1 MNEYSIL
8 VVDDEE
14 DTVEL
19 ARMVLEYEGYRVFS
33 ASNGEE
39 AINFLETNAE
49 KPDLV
54 LLDVL
59 MPKLDG
65 LEVCRWIKKNKDFR
79 DVPVLM
85 FTAKVGKKDR
95 MAGEEAGADGEPI
108 SGAGA
113 LDLIADAGRDRDE
126 DADDSDFA
134 FDDFDSEPEDDDL
147 DDDFDD
153 DDDDLD
159 DDLDDL
165 DDDDDL

>member
-1 MNEYSIL
+1 MVEDSIF

-39 AINFLETNAE
+39 AIQFLNQNLE

-59 MPKLDG
+59 MPKVNG
-65 LEVCRWIKKNKDFR
+65 LEVCKWIKEQEPLKNI
-79 DVPVLM
+79 PVLL

-95 MAGEEAGADGEPI
+95 VAGEEAGADAYINKPF
-108 SGAGA
+108 S
-113 LDLIADAGRDRDE
+113 
-126 DADDSDFA
+126 ADDLLSLIKKHLEK
-134 FDDFDSEPEDDDL
+134 SKNRN
-147 DDDFDD
+147 
-153 DDDDLD
+153 
-159 DDLDDL
+159 
-165 DDDDDL
+165 

>member
-1 MNEYSIL
+1 MEDDSIL

-39 AINFLETNAE
+39 AIQFLNTNSE

-59 MPKLDG
+59 MPKVNG
-65 LEVCRWIKKNKDFR
+65 LEVCKWIKDNPKLKDI
-79 DVPVLM
+79 PVLL

-95 MAGEEAGADGEPI
+95 IAGEEAGADAYINKPF
-108 SGAGA
+108 S
-113 LDLIADAGRDRDE
+113 
-126 DADDSDFA
+126 ADDLLNLIKTH
-134 FDDFDSEPEDDDL
+134 L
-147 DDDFDD
+147 DRVKN
-153 DDDDLD
+153 LA
-159 DDLDDL
+159 
-165 DDDDDL
+165 

>member
-1 MNEYSIL
+1 MEGNAIL

-39 AINFLETNAE
+39 AIQFLNSNSE

-59 MPKLDG
+59 MPKVNG
-65 LEVCRWIKKNKDFR
+65 LEVCKWIKDNPKLKNI
-79 DVPVLM
+79 PVLL

-95 MAGEEAGADGEPI
+95 IAGEEAGADAYINKPF
-108 SGAGA
+108 S
-113 LDLIADAGRDRDE
+113 
-126 DADDSDFA
+126 ADDLLNLIKIHLESTKNL
-134 FDDFDSEPEDDDL
+134 S
-147 DDDFDD
+147 
-153 DDDDLD
+153 
-159 DDLDDL
+159 
-165 DDDDDL
+165 

>member
-1 MNEYSIL
+1 MKERDASPGAYTMEDDSIL

-39 AINFLETNAE
+39 AIHFLDTNSE

-59 MPKLDG
+59 MPKVNG
-65 LEVCRWIKKNKDFR
+65 LEVCRWIKDNPQLKNI
-79 DVPVLM
+79 PVLL

-95 MAGEEAGADGEPI
+95 IAGEKAGADAYINKPF
-108 SGAGA
+108 S
-113 LDLIADAGRDRDE
+113 
-126 DADDSDFA
+126 ADDLLNLIKTHLKRNKA
-134 FDDFDSEPEDDDL
+134 VA
-147 DDDFDD
+147 
-153 DDDDLD
+153 
-159 DDLDDL
+159 
-165 DDDDDL
+165 